1 MSRLTT
7 VLLCVLA
14 AAAVAFLAIY
24 EPLTR
29 STREG
34 LAAQRDGLVLDLD
47 PAKVREIRISTGVNK
62 FDIKRSGNGWQ
73 LGTKP
78 TDRADSALVDRM
90 LSAAAGMRYFDRID
104 AKEFK
109 AETALSNY
117 GLRNPK
123 RTIEFD
129 GDQVTTLY
137 LGKDAASEER
147 IYVRTNGSRDVFLVS
162 DELLKLAFRDP
173 SDYRDRRLSDLTPDQ
188 VDRVIIRTQGGEIE
202 LIRDAT
208 GWRIVKPLHALAD
221 EVRVEDFLKQLLGQ
235 RIVQFV
241 AEDSGDLSIYGIRE
255 GSDEIAFYAEG
266 SGRHQTLRLGTDK
279 SGSLFGQFTARNSV
293 YRLPAESLKLLRIG
307 PDALRDRRLLPLNL
321 DIVDLIRIRTP
332 AKEFSLRRSEAG
344 WVLKDGPLER
354 PASAGA
360 VQALADA
367 LSKAKVLAY
376 DTVPDGKLAVFGLE
390 RPRCIVSFVAVLSE
404 NTPETR
410 AGEQLIASVAI
421 GNSANGRLFLRI
433 GERPE
438 VLTVSED
445 ILHALPLDSARWIS
459 PG

>member
-1 MSRLTT
+1 
-7 VLLCVLA
+7 
-14 AAAVAFLAIY
+14 
-24 EPLTR
+24 
-29 STREG
+29 
-34 LAAQRDGLVLDLD
+34 
-47 PAKVREIRISTGVNK
+47 
-62 FDIKRSGNGWQ
+62 
-73 LGTKP
+73 
-78 TDRADSALVDRM
+78 M

-221 EVRVEDFLKQLLGQ
+221 EVRVEDFLKETLGAANRPICRRGLRRSQHLWHQGGQ
-235 RIVQFV
+235 RR
-241 AEDSGDLSIYGIRE
+241 DRL
-255 GSDEIAFYAEG
+255 
-266 SGRHQTLRLGTDK
+266 LRRRQWSSPNLAPGTDK

-293 YRLPAESLKLLRIG
+293 YRRPAESLKLLRIG

-332 AKEFSLRRSEAG
+332 GKEFSLRRSEAG

-390 RPRCIVSFVAVLSE
+390 RPRCIVSFCGGALGKHAR
-404 NTPETR
+404 NARRR
-410 AGEQLIASVAI
+410 ATHRQRCHREFSKWALVFED
-421 GNSANGRLFLRI
+421 R
-433 GERPE
+433 ERPE
-438 VLTVSED
+438 ERRSPRISCMPFPWTLRGGFRPDKSRFRRQRYGRISVETPALSSNVAPSKNRGVSRDQASDLAIE
-445 ILHALPLDSARWIS
+445 ICAESLAAAAGSA
-459 PG
+459 